1 MPKQF
6 TYIVASLH
14 GRSGKTLFARLLAD
28 HLILNGETPE
38 IFDTDAIEK
47 KLSGCFPVNPIVI
60 DLDKVTNQ
68 MELFDT
74 LVSEASSPRI
84 VDVTHRSF
92 SKFFKLMKDIGY
104 IEEARA
110 QGNEPAIFYVLDREA
125 ESYAQGLSLREQF
138 KDCSFVLVNNEL
150 NGHPDRETENGPAYK
165 TLMQHDLQI
174 RLPALDPMF
183 ASVIEDP
190 DLSLSGFMQ
199 NPPAGMP
206 PGKMS
211 LAYMSLEARSAIRGW
226 LKQVNAELNRLTGTV
241 KLRADMALRRTL

>member
-28 HLILNGETPE
+28 YLILNKETPE

-47 KLSGCFPVNPIVI
+47 KLSICFPANSVVI

-68 MELFDT
+68 MQLFDT
-74 LVSEASSPRI
+74 LVSEATSPRI

-92 SKFFKLMKDIGY
+92 SKFFKLMAEIDY
-104 IEEARA
+104 LAEARA
-110 QGNEPAIFYVLDREA
+110 RDNEPVIFYVLDREP
-125 ESYAQGLSLREQF
+125 ESYAQGLALRERF
-138 KDCSFVLVNNEL
+138 KDCNLILVENEL
-150 NGHPDRETENGPAYK
+150 NGHPDRETQNGGPYR
-165 TLMQHDLQI
+165 TLIQHDLKFL
-174 RLPALDPMF
+174 LPALDPMF

-199 NPPAGMP
+199 DPPAGMP

-226 LKQVNAELNRLTGTV
+226 LKEVNAELERLIATV
-241 KLRADMALRRTL
+241 KMRAAMAFRRTL